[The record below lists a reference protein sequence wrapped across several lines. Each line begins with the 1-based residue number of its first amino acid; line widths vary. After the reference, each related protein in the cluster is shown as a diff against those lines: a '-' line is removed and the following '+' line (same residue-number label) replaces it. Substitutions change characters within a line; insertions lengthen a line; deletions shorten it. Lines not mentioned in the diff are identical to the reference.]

1 MYIRFINRIRP
12 FLSSKAGFTITEL
25 AIVIG
30 ILAVIST
37 VTLVSFN
44 QYVNRLWLRAVSQE
58 IALMFRDAQG
68 KAINVAGNNNF
79 LGKFGVYLEENSN
92 TATLFLDV
100 DGDDRYDRP
109 PAGCEGECLKNIYF
123 AKDIIVKDICTVVI
137 TAGGESGDCNPFNMS
152 AVYVRPEPDA
162 RLGYDGIPAA
172 AIDKMIIKLGMENDT
187 MRANITV
194 GATGYVSISYD
205 E

>member
-1 MYIRFINRIRP
+1 MYAKLIKRIRLI
-12 FLSSKAGFTITEL
+12 LSSKAGFTITEL
-25 AIVIG
+25 AIVIS

-44 QYVNRLWLRAVSQE
+44 QYVNKLWLRAVSQE
-58 IALMFRDAQG
+58 VALMFRDAQG
-68 KAINVAGNNNF
+68 KAINVAGNNDF
-79 LGKFGVYLEENSN
+79 LGRFGVFLEINDNS
-92 TATLFLDV
+92 ATLFTDIDSDYLY
-100 DGDDRYDRP
+100 DGLSP
-109 PAGCEGECLKNIYF
+109 GCDLECLKKITFSKNI
-123 AKDIIVKDICTVVI
+123 KVIDICTVVVN
-137 TAGGESGDCNPFNMS
+137 AGGESGGCNPFNMS

-162 RLGYDGIPAA
+162 RLSYDDIPAVT
-172 AIDKMIIKLGMENDT
+172 IDRMIIKLGMENDT